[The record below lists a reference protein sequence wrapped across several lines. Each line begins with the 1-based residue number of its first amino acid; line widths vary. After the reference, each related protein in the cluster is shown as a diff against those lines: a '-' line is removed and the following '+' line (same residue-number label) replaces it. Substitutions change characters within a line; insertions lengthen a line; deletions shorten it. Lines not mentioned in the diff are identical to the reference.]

1 MNTFDP
7 QSDDR
12 TKKLFSTLGV
22 EQPSADF
29 TARLMEQVYA
39 EAAKG
44 KFVYKPLI
52 SGKAFG
58 WILFMAFL
66 LLIGLWFLAG
76 NNGSLSDPKETT
88 GDQLLALVGQS
99 SAWVNRGL
107 PLLQN
112 IFHVALGLLIFWVLL
127 VFDKLLAGFRRQQ
140 AI

>member
-39 EAAKG
+39 EAAKE

-58 WILFMAFL
+58 WVLFMAFL
-66 LLIGLWFLAG
+66 LLTGLYFLAG
-76 NNGSLSDPKETT
+76 HNGGLSDPKETT
-88 GDQLLALVGQS
+88 GEQLLALVGQS
-99 SAWVNRGL
+99 AGWINSGL

-127 VFDKLLAGFRRQQ
+127 ACDKLLAGFRQEQ
-140 AI
+140 AF